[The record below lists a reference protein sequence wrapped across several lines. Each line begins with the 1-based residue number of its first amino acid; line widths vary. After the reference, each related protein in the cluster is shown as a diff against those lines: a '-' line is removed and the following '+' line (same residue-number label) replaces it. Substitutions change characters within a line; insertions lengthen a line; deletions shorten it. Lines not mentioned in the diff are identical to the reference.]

1 MMARHGEFTGFR
13 EISRRHQTMLP
24 GLRSLPLV
32 VAAAVTLFGL
42 AGAGLLWTYVGTA
55 IFFETIR
62 NGFAVCF
69 G

>member
-1 MMARHGEFTGFR
+1 MPIHSEFTRFR
-13 EISRRHQTMLP
+13 EISPRREIALP
-24 GLRSLPLV
+24 SLFSAPFIV
-32 VAAAVTLFGL
+32 VGAITLFGL
-42 AGAGLLWTYVGTA
+42 ASTVLLWAYAGTA